1 MNKQEK
7 LPLISIVVPVY
18 NQEKYLAQCLD
29 SLVNQTYK
37 KIEINVVDDGSTD
50 GSSEIC
56 QQYASRFSCVKILNQ
71 ENAGLSAARTLGISA
86 SSGQFIM
93 FVDSDDWVDHN
104 ICETLYAAM
113 KRYGTSTAMCGYVR
127 EYAGKSLP
135 KCIFAT
141 DTVLTGKQVER
152 RLCGPIGAEIGQ
164 PENMEC
170 FNTAW
175 AHLYPSDVLK
185 KIKKVDNALIG
196 PSEDL
201 LSNLYCMANITSMV
215 YVSMPL
221 YHYRKNVSTSET
233 VTYKP
238 RLVEQ
243 WNLLYDYMEQYIC
256 EHGLEE
262 ECVQAFQNRIA
273 LSTLGAGLN
282 AVSDG
287 ASISTK
293 VDRVRAVL
301 LDTRRKKALG
311 DLKIDSM
318 PLHWKVF
325 YRFAKQGSA
334 LPVCLLLILIQHLKG
349 RV

>member
-1 MNKQEK
+1 MDEQKK

-18 NQEKYLAQCLD
+18 NQEEYLAQCLD
-29 SLVNQTYK
+29 SLVNQTYEN
-37 KIEINVVDDGSTD
+37 IEIIVVNDGSTD

-56 QQYASRFSCVKILNQ
+56 HQYASKFSHIKTLYQ
-71 ENAGLSAARTLGISA
+71 DNAGPSAARMRGISC
-86 SSGQFIM
+86 SNGQWIM
-93 FVDSDDWVDHN
+93 FVDSDDWVEHN

-113 KRYGTSTAMCGYVR
+113 ERCGTSAAMCGYVR
-127 EYAGKSLP
+127 EYPEKSLP
-135 KCIFAT
+135 KCIFSS
-141 DTVLTGKQVER
+141 DIVLTGKQVER
-152 RLCGPIGAEIGQ
+152 RLCGPVGDEIGR

-170 FNTAW
+170 FNTLW
-175 AHLYPSDVLK
+175 AHLYPSDVLR
-185 KIKKVDNALIG
+185 KIKMVDNALIG

-201 LSNLYCMANITSMV
+201 LANLYCMAHITAMV

-233 VTYKP
+233 ATYKP
-238 RLVEQ
+238 QLVEQ

-262 ECVQAFQNRIA
+262 ECVQAFQNQIA

-293 VDRVRAVL
+293 VHRVRGVL
-301 LDTRRKKALG
+301 RDTRRKKAL
-311 DLKIDSM
+311 DSLETDGM
-318 PLHWKVF
+318 PHHWKVF
-325 YRFAKQGSA
+325 YRFAKRGFA
-334 LPVCLLLILIQHLKG
+334 LPVCLLLILIQHIKG

>member
-1 MNKQEK
+1 MNEQEK

-18 NQEKYLAQCLD
+18 NQEKYLTQCLD
-29 SLVNQTYK
+29 SLVNQTYEN
-37 KIEINVVDDGSTD
+37 IEIIVVNDGSTD
-50 GSSEIC
+50 RSSEIC
-56 QQYASRFSCVKILNQ
+56 HQYASKFSHVKIVHQ
-71 ENAGLSAARTLGISA
+71 ENAGQAAARTQGISC
-86 SSGQFIM
+86 SSGQLIM
-93 FVDSDDWVDHN
+93 FVDSDDWVEHN

-113 KRYGTSTAMCGYVR
+113 ERCGTSVAMCGYVR
-127 EYAGKSLP
+127 EYPEKSLP
-135 KCIFAT
+135 KCIFSS
-141 DTVLTGKQVER
+141 DIVLTGKQVER
-152 RLCGPIGAEIGQ
+152 RLCGPVGVEIGQ

-170 FNTAW
+170 FNTVC
-175 AHLYPSDVLK
+175 AHLYPSDVLR
-185 KIKKVDNALIG
+185 KIKMVDNALIG

-201 LSNLYCMANITSMV
+201 LANLYCMAHITSMV

-233 VTYKP
+233 ATYKP
-238 RLVEQ
+238 KLVEQ

-293 VDRVRAVL
+293 VHRVRNVL
-301 LDTRRKKALG
+301 RDTRRKKALD
-311 DLKIDSM
+311 DLEIGSM

-325 YRFAKQGSA
+325 YRFAKQGFA
-334 LPVCLLLILIQHLKG
+334 LPVCLLLILIHHIKG
-349 RV
+349 RL